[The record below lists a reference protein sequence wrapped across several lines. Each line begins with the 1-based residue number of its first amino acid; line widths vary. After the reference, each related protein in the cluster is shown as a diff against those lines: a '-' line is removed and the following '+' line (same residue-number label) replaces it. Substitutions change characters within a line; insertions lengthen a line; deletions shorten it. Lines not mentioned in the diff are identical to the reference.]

1 MIIHR
6 ELAKCPA
13 SVMESLYQL
22 NSRNQHSAVIYK
34 HCWYMNEVLLLF
46 IKANK
51 LAQSLVPA
59 GFTENWETPG
69 FCFQLFDAACRT
81 QISLL

>member
-1 MIIHR
+1 
-6 ELAKCPA
+6 
-13 SVMESLYQL
+13 
-22 NSRNQHSAVIYK
+22 
-34 HCWYMNEVLLLF
+34 MNEVLLLF
-46 IKANK
+46 IKVNK

-81 QISLL
+81 QISLYCNVFQNKKSCWLVTGWLKEAISY